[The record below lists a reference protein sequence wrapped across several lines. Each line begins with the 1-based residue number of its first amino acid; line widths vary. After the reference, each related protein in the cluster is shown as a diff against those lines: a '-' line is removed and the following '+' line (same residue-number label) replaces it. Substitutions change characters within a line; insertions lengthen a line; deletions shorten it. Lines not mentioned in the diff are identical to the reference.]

1 MVTLCA
7 LLSCSNEKELLVIS
21 ITSPLENSNFEHFSV
36 VPIEYESNSSFSI
49 DYYIDDYLI
58 YSSST
63 PFSVYKWLT
72 TNFSAGKHT
81 IKIIVREE
89 DGRMASDQIDINVIP
104 STKFSTGSLIDIEG
118 NIYNTIKIGE
128 QWWMAENLRTTKYN
142 DGSPIYSETNNL
154 LWSVLEKGAF
164 CWYDN
169 DYEANVKQ
177 YGALYNWYAV
187 VTDKLCPTGWHVPSE
202 GEVNRLILY
211 LGSVDVIGNKLKA
224 PCIWEWNNT
233 NGNGSNESGFSALP
247 GGLRF
252 DYEDGFVGKIVNA
265 TWWIYKNGNPYESFP
280 TFGVEGESQK
290 LIRYPYSSGTGCS
303 VRCVKY

>member
-1 MVTLCA
+1 MRIILRFGKKELIIVTLCA

-104 STKFSTGSLIDIEG
+104 
-118 NIYNTIKIGE
+118 
-128 QWWMAENLRTTKYN
+128 
-142 DGSPIYSETNNL
+142 
-154 LWSVLEKGAF
+154 
-164 CWYDN
+164 
-169 DYEANVKQ
+169 
-177 YGALYNWYAV
+177 
-187 VTDKLCPTGWHVPSE
+187 
-202 GEVNRLILY
+202 
-211 LGSVDVIGNKLKA
+211 
-224 PCIWEWNNT
+224 
-233 NGNGSNESGFSALP
+233 
-247 GGLRF
+247 
-252 DYEDGFVGKIVNA
+252 
-265 TWWIYKNGNPYESFP
+265 
-280 TFGVEGESQK
+280 
-290 LIRYPYSSGTGCS
+290 
-303 VRCVKY
+303 